1 MNNNTTGRT
10 SQTAAAA
17 TTAISNNSSN
27 DSLMLRS
34 WNRTKP
40 LRPRVHNKHKNL
52 RTVMKN
58 SFGYMSTDV
67 NTTTKK
73 KTKTMV
79 IIAFIV
85 TTTKVSMSIMTVT
98 PNTCLMMTMMIC
110 PYHASKTSSRSYLLS
125 CLSRDNAQR
134 CCLKSNVTSMKS
146 PRSDDATVMSLMMM
160 RTSKMN
166 TVKQKPILF
175 RRQYHHHP
183 RRQCHRMC
191 RWLYPYPPRRNLLRR
206 RLWYGTK
213 KKTVVA
219 C

>member
-10 SQTAAAA
+10 SQTVAAAA
-17 TTAISNNSSN
+17 SSNNNTSSSKN
-27 DSLMLRS
+27 LMLQS
-34 WNRTKP
+34 WKRT
-40 LRPRVHNKHKNL
+40 RPSRHHVHNKHKNL

-58 SFGYMSTDV
+58 SFGNMSADV
-67 NTTTKK
+67 NTTT
-73 KTKTMV
+73 MV
-79 IIAFIV
+79 MMIIAFIV